1 MGRAT
6 SLQHLHDAQ
15 FYDAAFAQ
23 IARRCG
29 YPEVRP
35 FITAFRRRHG
45 QPPGAFRAHGGTL
58 HL

>member
-1 MGRAT
+1 MRLDRGARLLLESDEPIAV
-6 SLQHLHDAQ
+6 
-15 FYDAAFAQ
+15 

-45 QPPGAFRAHGGTL
+45 QPPGSFRAHGGTL